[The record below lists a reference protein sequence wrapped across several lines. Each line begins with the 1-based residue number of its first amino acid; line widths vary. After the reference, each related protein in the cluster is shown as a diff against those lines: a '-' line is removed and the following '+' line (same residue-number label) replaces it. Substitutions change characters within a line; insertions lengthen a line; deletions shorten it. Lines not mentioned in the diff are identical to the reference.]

1 MPSRLLSRI
10 QKIPHAGSDALVSSQ
25 ISADFPS
32 CAVARFVGAVTDSN
46 LETVAKTLEN
56 ILSGNIQYL
65 IVDFSAIDD
74 ISSAGIGLLL
84 ALRQKLRNRRGDLIL
99 CGMRPRMERMHRV
112 LGLDGYFSAAI
123 DVSAA
128 KAWLKELTAHV
139 YPISIRCPACESLID
154 IDRPGRGRC
163 QTCEAVITAFPDG
176 SITLG

>member
-10 QKIPHAGSDALVSSQ
+10 QKIPQAGSDALISSQ
-25 ISADFPS
+25 ISSDFPD

-46 LETVAKTLEN
+46 LEIVAKSFEN
-56 ILSGNIQYL
+56 ILSGGIQYL

-74 ISSAGIGLLL
+74 ISPAGIGLLL
-84 ALRQKLRNRRGDLIL
+84 ALRQKLRDRRGDLIL
-99 CGMRPRMERMHRV
+99 CSMRPRMERMNRV
-112 LGLDGYFSAAI
+112 LGLEGYFSAAI
-123 DVSAA
+123 DISAA
-128 KAWLKELTAHV
+128 KTGLKELTTHV
-139 YPISIRCPACESLID
+139 YPISVRCPACDSLID